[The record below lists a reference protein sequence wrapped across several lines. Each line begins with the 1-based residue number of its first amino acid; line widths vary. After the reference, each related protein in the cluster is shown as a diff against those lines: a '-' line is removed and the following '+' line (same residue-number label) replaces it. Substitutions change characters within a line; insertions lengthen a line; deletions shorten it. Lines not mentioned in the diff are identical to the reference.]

1 MIVKNEKGEDF
12 MKKLTALLAGCMMLA
27 TVPAHTP
34 AEEVA
39 NIFDNPIIEIVAKEK
54 EPGCVPAADAVLVEQ
69 YLVAGDYNPDGMI
82 YSYDLFSRYSDGAST
97 TERLFDFPSG
107 DVEKATKKYPAYIQG
122 STVGKY
128 VGYYRTDEK
137 LENGWFT
144 DIYLMDTTGGTP
156 TRTIIGSYISS
167 FDDSTYESTYVLY
180 SAAMDGDAIVRT
192 PISGTVLSEDEFWAL
207 KGHATYNDG
216 LKFGRLTEDEFSM
229 SGYTDI
235 NGKAYFEDPCVSY
248 FNYTYNL
255 GYLVTVSNNGG
266 ELDFSQED
274 YEKYREYFSTVENVF
289 TGERYSFDNV
299 DIREIADNGYVLL
312 SVKDEMMNHVNYIG
326 RIKKPA
332 VVKVMVNG
340 EKVLFDVLPTI
351 KEERTLVPL
360 RAIFEALGATVSWDA
375 NTQTVTADRG
385 GMQVVLTIGSN
396 RMLAGGTEKM
406 LDVPA
411 QIMDGRTMVPA
422 RAIAEAFGCKVDWDG
437 VNRTVLI
444 TE

>member
-1 MIVKNEKGEDF
+1 MN
-12 MKKLTALLAGCMMLA
+12 MKKLTALLMGCVMLA
-27 TVPAHTP
+27 TVPTRIP
-34 AEEVA
+34 AEEVS

-54 EPGCVPAADAVLVEQ
+54 EPGTVPAADAVLVEQ
-69 YLVAGDYNPDGMI
+69 YLVTGDYNPDGMI
-82 YSYDLFSRYSDGAST
+82 YSYDLFSRYSDGACT

-107 DVEKATKKYPAYIQG
+107 NVEKATNKYPAYIQG
-122 STVGKY
+122 STAGKY
-128 VGYYRTDEK
+128 VGYFRTDEK
-137 LENGWFT
+137 QENGWFT
-144 DIYLMDTTGGTP
+144 DIYLIDTTGGTP
-156 TRTIIGSYISS
+156 TRTIIGSYISG
-167 FDDSTYESTYVLY
+167 FDDRTYESTYVLY
-180 SAAMDGDAIVRT
+180 SATADGDAIVRT

-207 KGHATYNDG
+207 KGHAAYNDG
-216 LKFGRLTEDEFSM
+216 LKFGRLTDDEFSM

-299 DIREIADNGYVLL
+299 DIREISDNGYVLL

-332 VVKVMVNG
+332 VIKVMVNG

-351 KEERTLVPL
+351 SEGRTLVPL
-360 RAIFEALGATVSWDA
+360 RAIFEALGASVSWDGA
-375 NTQTVTADRG
+375 TQTVTADRDG
-385 GMQVVLTIGSN
+385 VQIVLTIGASQFTV
-396 RMLAGGTEKM
+396 GSETKS

-411 QIMDGRTMVPA
+411 QIVDGRTLVPA
-422 RAIAEAFGCKVDWDG
+422 RAVAEAFGCSVDWDG
-437 VNRTVLI
+437 ANSAVII
-444 TE
+444 TY